1 MLIYEKNNKLNINF
15 DPSKSIEGTPDIQI
29 GENEIKLGDA
39 EITSENVLPTPTNED
54 VGKIVS
60 VGEGGSY
67 ELVPFQEPT
76 GTIEITKN
84 GIVDV
89 ADYASAN
96 VNVPSM
102 VAWTGSITITN
113 NCTKN
118 INIEYP
124 KQNGKW
130 EKSTIKKNSGTVT
143 FPVPLIKDSDGFFN
157 ACGMFYF
164 TTGGTEI
171 TITTTQATANLVMQN
186 NNYMAMCK
194 IEGRPIT
201 TAVTSIEA
209 IIANA

>member
-76 GTIEITKN
+76 GTIEITEN

-89 ADYASAN
+89 ADYANAN
-96 VNVPSM
+96 VNVPS
-102 VAWTGSITITN
+102 VTWRGKIQITN
-113 NCTKN
+113 NKTSGNVNILYLDATSRLRQTKTVAKGETVEISAPTHINTDEDECVYDLLCITASN
-118 INIEYP
+118 INITSNVSAVYA
-124 KQNGKW
+124 
-130 EKSTIKKNSGTVT
+130 NSGNITLVQVSGRY
-143 FPVPLIKDSDGFFN
+143 PSYLN
-157 ACGMFYF
+157 A
-164 TTGGTEI
+164 TL
-171 TITTTQATANLVMQN
+171 TITDATT
-186 NNYMAMCK
+186 
-194 IEGRPIT
+194 
-201 TAVTSIEA
+201 
-209 IIANA
+209 